1 MTQLPEPNFIE
12 RDADKITQEWID
24 LYESKSGK
32 VLQPAQIE
40 RLMIDSCAYRENLL
54 RIKIQ
59 EIAKENLLSYA
70 PIEILEHIGEPLGVT
85 KLLADCATTTLR
97 FSIDTALEFDYT
109 IPKGTEVGTKDG
121 LFIFETTSAVILK
134 TGELNIDVEAVCQT
148 AGIAANNYTLKSIN
162 DLITPLSYISAVE
175 NITVSTGGADDED
188 VESLRERIRQA
199 PESFSNAGSKGAYR
213 FHTLS
218 AHQSITDVA
227 VLSPS
232 PGVVEVYPLTKTG
245 NPSAE
250 ILAIV
255 QKYLSD
261 DKIRPLTDNV
271 IVKSPERVEFELNAN
286 IYLFA
291 YADKTS
297 VTTTINAKL
306 SEYKIALAEKLGK
319 DVIRTQIISILNSV
333 YGVFKVDLADLRQ
346 RLKDG
351 TSVTPFNA
359 ANQAASPLD
368 IDILDYQWA
377 DLKTFNITIGGYA
390 NE

>member
-70 PIEILEHIGEPLGVT
+70 SIEILEHIGEPFGVT

-97 FSIDTALEFDYT
+97 FSVDTALEFDYT

-121 LFIFETTSAVILK
+121 LFIFETTSVVALK
-134 TGELNIDVEAVCQT
+134 TGELNIDVEAICQT
-148 AGIAANNYTLKSIN
+148 VGIAANNYTLKSIN
-162 DLITPLSYISAVE
+162 DLITPLSYIGAVE
-175 NITVSTGGADDED
+175 NITVSAGGADDED

-218 AHQSITDVA
+218 AHQSIIDVA

-286 IYLFA
+286 IFLFA

-306 SEYKIALAEKLGK
+306 SEYKVALSEKLGK

-333 YGVFKVDLADLRQ
+333 YGVFKVDL
-346 RLKDG
+346 
-351 TSVTPFNA
+351 TTPV
-359 ANQAASPLD
+359 D

-377 DLKTFNITIGGYA
+377 DLKKFDITIGGYA

>member
-70 PIEILEHIGEPLGVT
+70 PIEILEHIGEPLGVA

-97 FSIDTALEFDYT
+97 FSVDTALEFDYT

-121 LFIFETTSAVILK
+121 LFIFETTSVVVLK
-134 TGELNIDVEAVCQT
+134 SGELYTNAEAVCQT
-148 AGIAANNYTLKSIN
+148 AGIVANNYTLKSIN

-218 AHQSITDVA
+218 AHQSIIDVA

-286 IYLFA
+286 IFLFA

-306 SEYKIALAEKLGK
+306 SEYKVALSEKLGK

-333 YGVFKVDLADLRQ
+333 YGVFKVDL
-346 RLKDG
+346 
-351 TSVTPFNA
+351 TTPV
-359 ANQAASPLD
+359 D

-377 DLKTFNITIGGYA
+377 DLKKFDITIGGYA

>member
-97 FSIDTALEFDYT
+97 FSVDTVLEFDYT

-121 LFIFETTSAVILK
+121 LFIFETTSAVVLK
-134 TGELNIDVEAVCQT
+134 TGELYADVEAVCQV

-162 DLITPLSYISAVE
+162 DLITPLSYIGAVE
-175 NITVSTGGADDED
+175 NITVSAGGADDED

-306 SEYKIALAEKLGK
+306 SEYKVALAEKLGK
-319 DVIRTQIISILNSV
+319 DVICTQIISILNSI
-333 YGVFKVDLADLRQ
+333 YGVFKVDLTTPAD
-346 RLKDG
+346 
-351 TSVTPFNA
+351 
-359 ANQAASPLD
+359 
-368 IDILDYQWA
+368 IEILDYQWA